1 MFTLTITNV
10 ENVLFHGEAH
20 SVTVPGSEGEMT
32 ILQNHVSLVSGLK
45 SGQIIVKEEDKTLDF
60 KIEKGVIK
68 VSPQEVLILV

>member
-10 ENVLFHGEAH
+10 ENVLFHGQAK

-32 ILQNHVSLVSGLK
+32 ILPNHISLVSGLK
-45 SGQIIVKEEDKTLDF
+45 NGQITVRGEEDSFF

-68 VSPQEVLILV
+68 VSPEEVLILV